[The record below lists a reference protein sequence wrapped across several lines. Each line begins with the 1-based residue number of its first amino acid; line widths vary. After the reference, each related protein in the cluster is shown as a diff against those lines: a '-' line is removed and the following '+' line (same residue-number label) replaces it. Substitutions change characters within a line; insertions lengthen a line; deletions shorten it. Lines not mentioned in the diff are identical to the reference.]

1 MAKSPLERQLEAQM
15 KQEKELANKQKR
27 EGERRAREQKK
38 MEREA
43 MIRERAASIVNGQPL
58 IEGFRIMDKT
68 TEEILRC
75 LLACSARKDSHV
87 NFCDDIFPSYVQMS
101 IGLELEKLT
110 QYGMV
115 GGVFVFGNGGMLDL
129 LPPAFSGSTF
139 TVDNSIH
146 QIEQAI
152 DEKGGEDKEE
162 LHEVLDEVKELI
174 ENIQSSRSIPKQKRL
189 FEKITHHMEK
199 HGWFYG
205 AVIQLLGT
213 AALGLLGT

>member
-15 KQEKELANKQKR
+15 KQEKQLANKQKR

-75 LLACSARKDSHV
+75 LLACSAREDSHV
-87 NFCDDIFPSYVQMS
+87 IFCDDIFPSYVQMS

-115 GGVFVFGNGGMLDL
+115 GGVFRF
-129 LPPAFSGSTF
+129 
-139 TVDNSIH
+139 
-146 QIEQAI
+146 
-152 DEKGGEDKEE
+152 
-162 LHEVLDEVKELI
+162 
-174 ENIQSSRSIPKQKRL
+174 
-189 FEKITHHMEK
+189 
-199 HGWFYG
+199 W
-205 AVIQLLGT
+205 
-213 AALGLLGT
+213 